1 MVSLRGRQKKLGA
14 GDWMAGGLGRFKG
27 NEKSFDLRR
36 ERLGQKIT
44 KTGDLLTKSSG
55 IVHLSQDLQDL
66 FSVRSM
72 DEPFGGQA

>member
-1 MVSLRGRQKKLGA
+1 
-14 GDWMAGGLGRFKG
+14 MAGGLGYFKE

-36 ERLGQKIT
+36 ERFWHEIT

-66 FSVRSM
+66 FPARSM